1 MLIYSIVAVG
11 QGIQERPLQNLLI
24 AKRCMVLK
32 ILEEQVCGGFS
43 VITHAMARRAIT
55 LRLE

>member
-24 AKRCMVLK
+24 TKRYVVLK
-32 ILEEQVCGGFS
+32 SAEASFS
-43 VITHAMARRAIT
+43 VITHAVARGAIN
-55 LRLE
+55 LFVE